1 MYFCPKYT
9 KFAIPM
15 SDLKQLV
22 ALLNEKAIAL
32 QAQFQSLREENGKL
46 KQTIEQLR
54 SEKTA
59 LQSTI
64 TTLKEKNETLA
75 IANRILGSKEHK
87 RETKLKINALIREID
102 ACIVQLT
109 KQ

>member
-1 MYFCPKYT
+1 MPQIYKVRYL
-9 KFAIPM
+9 M

-22 ALLNEKAIAL
+22 ALLDKKAIAL
-32 QAQFQSLREENGKL
+32 QAQFQNLREENGKL
-46 KQTIEQLR
+46 KQTIEELR

>member
-1 MYFCPKYT
+1 MPQIYKVRYL
-9 KFAIPM
+9 M
-15 SDLKQLV
+15 SDLKQFV
-22 ALLNEKAIAL
+22 ALLDEKAIAL
-32 QAQFQSLREENGKL
+32 QAQFQNLRDENGKL
-46 KQTIEQLR
+46 KQTIEELR
-54 SEKTA
+54 SEKTV

>member
-1 MYFCPKYT
+1 
-9 KFAIPM
+9 M

-22 ALLNEKAIAL
+22 ALLDEKDIAL
-32 QAQFQSLREENGKL
+32 QAQFQNLREENGKL
-46 KQTIEQLR
+46 KQNIEELR

-59 LQSTI
+59 HQSTI

-102 ACIVQLT
+102 VCIVQLT

>member
-1 MYFCPKYT
+1 MPQIYKVRYW
-9 KFAIPM
+9 M

-22 ALLNEKAIAL
+22 ALLDEKAIAL
-32 QAQFQSLREENGKL
+32 QAQFQNLREENGKL
-46 KQTIEQLR
+46 KQTIEELR
-54 SEKTA
+54 SEKTV

-102 ACIVQLT
+102 VCIVQLT

>member
-1 MYFCPKYT
+1 MPQIYKVRYL
-9 KFAIPM
+9 M
-15 SDLKQLV
+15 SDLKQFV
-22 ALLNEKAIAL
+22 ALLDEKAIAL
-32 QAQFQSLREENGKL
+32 QAQFQNLREENGKL
-46 KQTIEQLR
+46 KQTIEELR
-54 SEKTA
+54 SEKTV

-75 IANRILGSKEHK
+75 IANRILGSKDNK

>member
-1 MYFCPKYT
+1 MPQIYKVRYW
-9 KFAIPM
+9 M
-15 SDLKQLV
+15 SDLKQFV
-22 ALLNEKAIAL
+22 ALLDEKAIAL
-32 QAQFQSLREENGKL
+32 QAQFQNLREENGKL
-46 KQTIEQLR
+46 KQTIEELR
-54 SEKTA
+54 SEKTV

>member
-1 MYFCPKYT
+1 MPQIYKVRYW
-9 KFAIPM
+9 M
-15 SDLKQLV
+15 SDLKQLI
-22 ALLNEKAIAL
+22 ALLDEKAIAL
-32 QAQFQSLREENGKL
+32 QAQFQNLREENGKL
-46 KQTIEQLR
+46 KQTIEELR
-54 SEKTA
+54 SEKTV

-102 ACIVQLT
+102 VCIVQLT

>member
-1 MYFCPKYT
+1 MPQIYKVRYW
-9 KFAIPM
+9 M
-15 SDLKQLV
+15 SNLKQLV
-22 ALLNEKAIAL
+22 ALLDEKAIAL
-32 QAQFQSLREENGKL
+32 QAQFKSLREENGKL
-46 KQTIEQLR
+46 KQTIEELR
-54 SEKTA
+54 SEKIS

-75 IANRILGSKEHK
+75 VANRILGSKEHK
-87 RETKLKINALIREID
+87 RETKLKINTLIREID

>member
-1 MYFCPKYT
+1 MPQIYKVRYL
-9 KFAIPM
+9 M

-22 ALLNEKAIAL
+22 ALLDEKAIAL
-32 QAQFQSLREENGKL
+32 QAQFQNLREENGKL
-46 KQTIEQLR
+46 KQTIEELR

-87 RETKLKINALIREID
+87 RETTLKINALIREID